1 MAPRLRGIK
10 QKKLIIHPSSSIR
23 FLLFYSP
30 KPRSQVRILIY
41 RKWAIHPLKSKLMLV
56 GSTYNL
62 NTKSG
67 DLPNV
72 ISIDNNL
79 VSRVP
84 SNKCLGVLPDEK
96 LTFETHIEY
105 ICKKACAG
113 IGALRRIKP
122 LSLSAPS

>member
-1 MAPRLRGIK
+1 M
-10 QKKLIIHPSSSIR
+10 R
-23 FLLFYSP
+23 FLLFYFP

-41 RKWAIHPLKSKLMLV
+41 RNWAIHALKSKLMVV

-84 SNKCLGVLPDEK
+84 SNKCLVVLLDEK

-105 ICKKACAG
+105 TCKKACTG
-113 IGALRRIKP
+113 IGALRRIK
-122 LSLSAPS
+122 LSSLSAPS